1 MSERRAEIEAAGL
14 LDGLADERARRERAE
29 LASHLLE
36 EGFSIDEIRE
46 AARRERLP
54 LLVVDRVLNPKGIEL
69 TGVDVA
75 ELSGLPN
82 DFLKRLWRSLGLAE
96 RADDEVAYSEADVEA
111 ARTLAPFLEAG
122 LGEEPLVL
130 IGQVLGQGMSR
141 LAETLREVVG
151 EALLQAG
158 DSEHALGLRYA
169 QAAEHLVPLLNPLLG
184 YVLSV
189 HLREQVK
196 TDVVLEAELVTGRV
210 EGARPIAVCFAD
222 LVGFTRLG
230 ERVPP
235 GELSAA
241 GRRLTTLA
249 VEAARPPVRLVKMI
263 GDAAMLV
270 SPDPRPLLEAALELS
285 DRAEADPGL
294 TPLRVGVASGD
305 AIVHCGDWLGAPVNL
320 ASRVTG
326 AARPGSVLATS
337 AVRGA
342 AEPAFAWSYAGR
354 RRFKGVRDE
363 VALYRVRRP
372 GSPPGRQG
380 SAPART

>member
-1 MSERRAEIEAAGL
+1 VSGRRAEIEAAGL
-14 LDGLADERARRERAE
+14 LDGLAGEGAREDRATLIEE
-29 LASHLLE
+29 LLAG
-36 EGFSIDEIRE
+36 GFSIDEVRD
-46 AARRERLP
+46 AVRRDRLP
-54 LLVVDRVLNPKGIEL
+54 LLVVDRVLNPKGTEL
-69 TGVDVA
+69 TGVEVA

-96 RADDEVAYSEADVEA
+96 TADDEVAYSEADVEA

-141 LAETLREVVG
+141 LAETLREIVG

-196 TDVVLEAELVTGRV
+196 TDVVLEAELATGRV
-210 EGARPIAVCFAD
+210 EGARPIVVCFAD
-222 LVGFTRLG
+222 LVGFTTLG

-270 SPDPRPLLEAALELS
+270 SPDPRSLLEAALELS

-294 TPLRVGVASGD
+294 TQLRVGVASGD

-337 AVRGA
+337 AVRQK
-342 AEPAFAWSYAGR
+342 AEPGFAWSYAGR

-363 VALYRVRRP
+363 VSLYRVRRD
-372 GSPPGRQG
+372 
-380 SAPART
+380 AA